1 MGSYASAFGQSQANG
16 DPRWIFVGFGAMG
29 RSLPAKASEAS
40 GPAGLSP
47 GGIIAIDPDEQSRI
61 RAIKMGARVAASFD
75 EIPAMIRPNAV
86 PVCTILWAVKP
97 QVFPG
102 AAQAYKRWVTPLREP
117 HTILSVSIMA
127 GINTQT
133 LATALPKSRIVRSM
147 PNTPAQIG
155 QGVTAICRGPGATDI
170 DMQTA
175 KRLFEPTSPCI
186 IEVLEPMMD
195 AVTAI
200 SGSGPAY
207 VMYLAQAMLDAA
219 LDMGLAHQEADAI
232 VRQTILGAA
241 SWLKQ
246 SPNQSARE
254 LRSMVTSKGGTT
266 EAACTH
272 LDASRVD
279 EFMRQA
285 MTKARDRARE
295 LGKAA
300 DAMMKNTGESS
311 QRL

>member
-1 MGSYASAFGQSQANG
+1 VA
-16 DPRWIFVGFGAMG
+16 
-29 RSLPAKASEAS
+29 
-40 GPAGLSP
+40 P
-47 GGIIAIDPDEQSRI
+47 GGIIAIDPDEQSRN
-61 RAIKMGARVAASFD
+61 RAIKMGAKVAASFD
-75 EIPAMIRPNAV
+75 EIPGLIRPTMA
-86 PVCTILWAVKP
+86 PACTILWAVKP
-97 QVFPG
+97 QVFAG
-102 AAQAYKRWVTPLREP
+102 ASAAYRRWIAPLREP
-117 HTILSVSIMA
+117 NTILSISIMA

-133 LATALPKSRIVRSM
+133 LATSLPKSRIIRSM

-155 QGVTAICRGPGATDI
+155 QGVTAVCRGPLATDI

-175 KRLFEPTSPCI
+175 KRLFEPTSPCV

-207 VMYLAQAMLDAA
+207 VMYLAQTMLDAA
-219 LDMGLAHQEADAI
+219 IDMGMSHTEADAI
-232 VRQTILGAA
+232 VRQTLLGASA
-241 SWLKQ
+241 WLKQ

-254 LRSMVTSKGGTT
+254 LRAMVTSKGGTT

-279 EFMRQA
+279 ETLRQA
-285 MTKARDRARE
+285 MIKARDRARE

-300 DAMMKNTGESS
+300 ETMMKSQMDTAPTSS
-311 QRL
+311 REKP